1 MKRITFLVLACVLLL
16 PMLAAGCDYWV
27 PQDNGSPTPNGG
39 EGAVTID
46 LTCDDF
52 TSQNHITKSVTLGK
66 SGSLTVSLCANPST
80 GYQWEENATISMIA
94 GGGQVIVQ
102 TSHSYVAGQA
112 NSEEMIVGAP
122 GQDTWVFDPQN
133 EGTST
138 IAFTYGRPWEGG
150 EKDVWTL
157 TVNVTVE

>member
-1 MKRITFLVLACVLLL
+1 MKKATVLGLVIILLL
-16 PMLAAGCDYWV
+16 LTVGCDYLK
-27 PQDNGSPTPNGG
+27 PADNGTPAPGGG

-80 GYQWEENATISMIA
+80 GYQWTEAAAISATSVIR
-94 GGGQVIVQ
+94 QV
-102 TSHSYVAGQA
+102 SYSYVAGTA

>member
-66 SGSLTVSLCANPST
+66 SGSLTVSLCSNPST
-80 GYQWEENATISMIA
+80 GYQWTEAAAISATSVIR
-94 GGGQVIVQ
+94 QV
-102 TSHSYVAGQA
+102 SYSYVAGTA